1 MMNRGFAIALAGA
14 RSDSDKVWFIDA
26 ARFNRNKRF
35 KSLWAVSIQLKM
47 TPARKLCIFINYG
60 NHDKKTGL
68 RERNL
73 AKS

>member
-47 TPARKLCIFINYG
+47 TPARQAVYF
-60 NHDKKTGL
+60 H
-68 RERNL
+68 
-73 AKS
+73 